1 MNVAVNVSDSPIPV
15 LRQLIRMAVLVAVCC
30 LLAAELSA
38 QWDWDDYV
46 TGMTVV
52 GKPNAA
58 QGCPPIVWRVAP
70 DTPAAKAG
78 IQPGDRLL
86 GVDGHRDIDV
96 VQAGPLLR
104 TKEPKLSVIELE
116 GKNGPYKV
124 QVGRIKASELY
135 TREGLKRGPD
145 DVLFPAD
152 ATDAEIRRISK
163 IQSEPPHDKKVFNIG
178 HYPSDMN
185 LYYPGFEVFVWD
197 EPQPLMVGGIE
208 DGPARRAGVHY
219 GDPIV
224 SVNDVNPR
232 GKSMAELE
240 KLLSSETPANM
251 KLVVDRDG
259 VLKTFNFPLEKAV
272 DVATENSRGRYDGR
286 MIPSGVPDAYL
297 HCWNAPKKP

>member
-1 MNVAVNVSDSPIPV
+1 MNVAANASDRPIPA
-15 LRQLIRMAVLVAVCC
+15 LRQLIRTSALVAVCC
-30 LLAAELSA
+30 LLATLLPA

-52 GKPNAA
+52 GKPDAA
-58 QGCPPIVWRVAP
+58 LGCPPFVWRIEP
-70 DTPAAKAG
+70 DTPAAKVG

-86 GVDGHRDIDV
+86 AVDGRRNVDI
-96 VQAGPLLR
+96 VQVGPLLR
-104 TKEPKLSVIELE
+104 TREPRLSIVELE

-124 QVGRIKASELY
+124 EVGRIKASELY
-135 TREGLKRGPD
+135 IREGLKRSPD

-152 ATDAEIRRISK
+152 ATDAEMQRVGK
-163 IQSEPPHDKKVFNIG
+163 IHSEPPHDKKIFNVG

-219 GDPIV
+219 ADPIV
-224 SVNDVNPR
+224 SVNDINPR

-240 KLLSSETPANM
+240 KLFSSEAPANM

-259 VLKTFNFPLEKAV
+259 VLKTFNFPLEKAA
-272 DVATENSRGRYDGR
+272 DVATENNRRRYAGR